1 MAIKVFGCYQ
11 EEEVTSPVP
20 RSEAGRAELDWELSY
35 EYEDHE
41 SQATDRK
48 EKNRK
53 EKNRKDRQSK
63 RGGRRVP
70 EDEMDWQMFGTFRSD
85 GNLGSDYKEN
95 ADLVSEERL
104 VRSSL
109 PSFDSRSVDVDYDE
123 TQVKTR
129 KESPGSKRSLYIVS
143 GVALVISI
151 ILVGVIM
158 VYGVKAKRV

>member
-41 SQATDRK
+41 SQATD
-48 EKNRK
+48 RK

-123 TQVKTR
+123 TQVETR

>member
-41 SQATDRK
+41 SQATD
-48 EKNRK
+48 
-53 EKNRKDRQSK
+53 RKDRQSK